1 MNRRAK
7 MEFILI
13 IGMMLVFL
21 ATSVWAAYNMA
32 VDPRVY
38 QYSNH
43 KAKKEYPV
51 TLQMKIVKDN
61 RSEQEKLQKGDE
73 HPYTFD
79 ALWPELVDEMLAKV
93 LEKEFSQS
101 GMVKASD
108 LKNEQ
113 SDYILLIELN
123 SFHGRWATVP
133 QSFKPIYDINGN
145 AEFSVRLI
153 SRKADKTLFKKTYV
167 GRTKT
172 QVNQFRNKY
181 GYCAIEAGKAFKE
194 AVVKLMMDVEVALSG
209 GKVSEY

>member
-1 MNRRAK
+1 MSRRAK
-7 MEFILI
+7 IEFIVI
-13 IGMMLVFL
+13 IGMMLISF

-43 KAKKEYPV
+43 KAKTQYPV
-51 TLQMKIVKDN
+51 TLQMRIVKDN
-61 RSEQEKLQKGDE
+61 RPKQERLQKGDE

-79 ALWPELVDEMLAKV
+79 ALWAELVDEMLAQV
-93 LEKEFSQS
+93 LEKEFGQS
-101 GMVKASD
+101 GMMKKAD

-113 SDYILLIELN
+113 SDYILLVELN
-123 SFHGRWATVP
+123 SFYGRWATVP

-145 AEFSVRLI
+145 TEFSARLI
-153 SRKADKTLFKKTYV
+153 SRKADKTLFKKTYI

-194 AVVKLMMDVEVALSG
+194 AVVKLMMDVETALSG